1 MLKVLY
7 SGNSNYNTWGIK
19 MKLDKIRFARL
30 IGFIERQY
38 SFSLSNSEIEHI
50 DELID
55 VEAPVTERVYPH
67 LADVNNLMLHMAN
80 GTHKIEAIKSYRNL
94 TGLGLKESKDAV
106 EKYWIAAKP
115 AVEAGSNFPD
125 GAKLAA
131 KLASPETLK
140 ETFNNSTSD
149 YTLGDI
155 LEQAKGP
162 IKLRD
167 ALNSS
172 PKQQY

>member
-1 MLKVLY
+1 L
-7 SGNSNYNTWGIK
+7 
-19 MKLDKIRFARL
+19 KLDKIKLAVL
-30 IGFIERQY
+30 IGWLCQAKEIHLNSSEVEMIDNFID
-38 SFSLSNSEIEHI
+38 I
-50 DELID
+50 D
-55 VEAPVTERVYPH
+55 APVTERVYPH